1 MEVCRGSQTL
11 ENWWVR
17 TLKTRTGKYAGE
29 GSIIAQD
36 DAEGG
41 RSVGRLT
48 TSVVEAMDRNVPRL
62 SVSFVTSNLWLRL
75 IVSEEGQLS
84 RCSD

>member
-1 MEVCRGSQTL
+1 VSMVRRVAVTMVHLCLFILMSFKLRNSHGSVSGQQNT

-17 TLKTRTGKYAGE
+17 ALITITGKYAGE

-41 RSVGRLT
+41 RSVGLLT
-48 TSVVEAMDRNVPRL
+48 AVV
-62 SVSFVTSNLWLRL
+62 
-75 IVSEEGQLS
+75 
-84 RCSD
+84 